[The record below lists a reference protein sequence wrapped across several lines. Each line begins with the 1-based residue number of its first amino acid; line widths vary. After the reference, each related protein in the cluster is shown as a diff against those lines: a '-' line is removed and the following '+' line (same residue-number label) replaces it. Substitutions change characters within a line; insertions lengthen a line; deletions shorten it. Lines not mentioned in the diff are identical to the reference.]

1 MSSASGVGGRPPR
14 RLRRTE
20 FLPPDERVEVPYR
33 FTPKLAL
40 RVGILGVLAVAVFVV
55 LFVRLWALQV
65 LSGTHYLRAAENNQI
80 RTVRVEAARGE
91 IIDKRG
97 RVLVSNVPGTVV
109 RLWPQDL
116 PKTWAVRRR
125 EIRRLAFVLN
135 LPVKDIMSAIKLRAG
150 DPLTPVTIKAG
161 VHKAQADYIVE
172 RQDRFRGVDVHAT
185 YLRHYPYQALA
196 AHILGHIGE
205 ISPDQ
210 LKQKQFK
217 KGDYRAGD
225 KVGQGGVES
234 VYDRYLRGRPGLAQL
249 RVDALGR
256 PRGDFKPRTQPQAG
270 AALRLTIDVRVQQ
283 AAESALK
290 YGINLAHQ
298 DGCYGCWASHGGA
311 IVALDANTG
320 AIRALASYP
329 TFKPSVFVGRVDPKR
344 LDASGLTPKTAEKK
358 NSPAIDR
365 AISGLYPAGSTF
377 KPITALAALQEHLV
391 APYDTLNCT
400 GTYVVR
406 TPDGRIAPGG
416 IFHNWDRSVNQP
428 MTLPTAL
435 EASCDT
441 YFYQLGK
448 KFYDLPPDR
457 GHPLQAWARRFG
469 IGRTTGIDIPGEAG
483 GLLPTPEWRKA
494 TFTKKTDPKGWQI
507 DRLWKTGDSIQLAI
521 GQKDLQLTPLQLA
534 RVYAMIANGGKLVTP
549 HLAEDVEQSGLNG
562 SSSILRRFTPRAPQS
577 VGVDPYALSVVRS
590 GLLLA
595 THGTSGTATAVFG
608 NFPVSIAG
616 KTGTAEKV
624 ITLPGSTRATLVS
637 QSWWCGYGPSDSPK
651 LVVCALIENGG
662 HGGTAAAPAALKVFQ
677 RYFKIN
683 SAIGLPPPGSSD

>member
-1 MSSASGVGGRPPR
+1 LSSGARVPAPPR

-20 FLPPDERVEVPYR
+20 FLPPDERVDVPYR

-40 RVGILGVLAVAVFVV
+40 RVGILGVVAIAVFAV
-55 LFVRLWALQV
+55 LFFRLWALQV
-65 LSGTHYLRAAENNQI
+65 LSGTHYLRAAENNQL
-80 RTVRVEAARGE
+80 RTVRVEAPRGAIVDE
-91 IIDKRG
+91 NG
-97 RVLVSNVPGTVV
+97 HPLVTNVPGTIV

-116 PKTWAVRRR
+116 PKTWAAQRR

-135 LPVKDIMSAIKLRAG
+135 LPVKDIMAAIKLRAG

-161 VHKAQADYIVE
+161 VHQAQADYIVE
-172 RQDRFRGVDVHAT
+172 RQDEFRGVDVHST
-185 YLRHYPYQALA
+185 YLRHYTHQALA

-205 ISPDQ
+205 ISPAQ
-210 LKQKQFK
+210 LKEKQFR

-225 KVGQGGVES
+225 RVGQGGVEA

-270 AALRLTIDVRVQQ
+270 DILRLTIDVRVQQ
-283 AAESALK
+283 AAEQALK

-298 DGCYGCWASHGGA
+298 DGCLGCDTSHGGA
-311 IVALDANTG
+311 IVALDPNNG

-344 LDASGLTPKTAEKK
+344 LEASGLVGKSAEQK
-358 NSPAIDR
+358 NFPALDR
-365 AISGLYPAGSTF
+365 AIAGLYPAGSTF
-377 KPITALAALQEHLV
+377 KPITALAAMQEHLIS
-391 APYDTLNCT
+391 PYDTLDCT

-406 TPDGRIAPGG
+406 VNGRIVPPV
-416 IFHNWDRSVNQP
+416 FHNWDQGVNQP

-448 KFYDLPPDR
+448 MFYDLPPNR

-469 IGRTTGIDIPGEAG
+469 IGRTSGIDLPGEER

-494 TFTKKTDPKGWQI
+494 HFTKKTDPKGWQV
-507 DRLWKTGDSIQLAI
+507 DRLWKPGDSIQLAI

-549 HLAEDVEQSGLNG
+549 HLAEDVEQSGPNG
-562 SSSILRRFTPRAPQS
+562 SSSVVLRRFTPRAPQS
-577 VGVDPYALSVVRS
+577 VGVDPGALQVVQE
-590 GLLLA
+590 GLLRA
-595 THGTSGTATAVFG
+595 THGSQGTSTAVFG
-608 NFPVSIAG
+608 NFPISIAG
-616 KTGTAEKV
+616 KTGTAEKAV
-624 ITLPGSTRATLVS
+624 KLPGWANATLVS
-637 QSWWCGYGPSDSPK
+637 QSWWCGYGPTESPA

-677 RYFKIN
+677 RYFKIGN
-683 SAIGLPPPGSSD
+683 TSFQLPGSSD